1 MKMTLKAKLMNGQT
15 RLLPEAMKSFNKM
28 CYRVSEKAFFTK
40 GVQQL
45 QGRQEQDAETNR
57 SDLFRLAFFLN
68 FVIDPPFKPKGSPV
82 IDRGVDLSTD

>member
-28 CYRVSEKAFFTK
+28 CDRVSEKAFFAK
-40 GVQQL
+40 GVQQR

-57 SDLFRLAFFLN
+57 SDLFRWEIL
-68 FVIDPPFKPKGSPV
+68 PESR
-82 IDRGVDLSTD
+82 DRAAVQTRRISWHR

>member
-15 RLLPEAMKSFNKM
+15 RLLPEAMESLNKM
-28 CYRVSEKAFFTK
+28 CDRVSEKAFFAK
-40 GVQQL
+40 GVQQR

-57 SDLFRLAFFLN
+57 SDLFRWAFFLN
-68 FVIDPPFKPKGSPV
+68 FVIDPPFKPEGSPG